1 MFAIIRT
8 GGKQYRV
15 EPGQAIDVERLPYE
29 VGQSIELADVLLVSG
44 EEGVRL
50 GSPTVEGARV
60 RATVL
65 AHGRGPKIEVFKYK
79 SKKRIRRHTGHRQ
92 EQTRLR
98 IETIEA

>member
-15 EPGQAIDVERLPYE
+15 EPGQAITVERLPYE
-29 VGQSIELADVLLVSG
+29 VGQEVELNEVLLVSG
-44 EEGVRL
+44 EDGVRVGTPL
-50 GSPTVEGARV
+50 VEGAKV

-65 AHGRGPKIEVFKYK
+65 AHERGPKIVVVKYK
-79 SKKRIRRHTGHRQ
+79 PKKRYRRKTGHRQ
-92 EQTRLR
+92 ELTRLR

>member
-1 MFAIIRT
+1 MFAIVRT

-15 EPGQAIDVERLPYE
+15 EPGQTIAVERLSQP
-29 VGQSIELADVLLVSG
+29 VGQEIELTEVLMVVG
-44 EEGVRL
+44 EDGVHL
-50 GSPTVEGARV
+50 GTPLLPGARV

-65 AHGRGPKIEVFKYK
+65 AHGRGPKIDVFKYK
-79 SKKRIRRHTGHRQ
+79 SKKRYRRLSGHRQ